1 MNQKKKGNRYEL
13 AKAKQL
19 TELLGIEFERQLFS
33 GSIEGYKGD
42 LIPKG
47 DEARRIHPWCYEL
60 KNQQKLKIPE
70 WIRQTEREAAEM
82 GKKPILMFHMH
93 GTSDDFVVLRLED
106 WAGLVN
112 KAGDK

>member
-13 AKAKQL
+13 AKAKHL
-19 TELLGIEFERQLFS
+19 TELLGMEFGRQLFS

-42 LIPKG
+42 LIPK
-47 DEARRIHPWCYEL
+47 DDAARRTHPWCYEL

-70 WIRQTEREAAEM
+70 WLRQTEIEAKEM

-93 GTSDDFVVLRLED
+93 GTSDDYVVLRLED
-106 WAGLVN
+106 WAELVN
-112 KAGDK
+112 RAGDK